1 MAKSSLRFR
10 ILALFWGL
18 LLVVFIPMYVF
29 LAQTVR
35 SDLIDHGQDRAKKL
49 LNATCWQ
56 FLSTGFHGDEAAMQ
70 VWTTELGGRMD
81 VRLTYTVNGRVAAD
95 SHVRADRLAGVE
107 DHGTRPEI
115 MAARE
120 GRVGTDIR
128 LSDTIG
134 RDLIYVAQ
142 RCPMGDE
149 TAGVLRIALPLSNLY
164 DQVEILKKRFFIIL
178 GICLIVSLLLSFWFT
193 QTIFS
198 SIRRLISL
206 VSDVGKGA
214 YDRRLHVDRSS
225 EFSPLA
231 EAVNTMAEEISR
243 HVNHM
248 EEQKAQLEALFNG
261 LSEAVLTLGQN
272 GRIVSANPAFRKF
285 FPKLQKLEGKTI
297 LEATLEPELASAME
311 RILHG
316 TSDQEER
323 LLLHRPGGNE
333 LEARINTYQ
342 DPSGGQR
349 AVLVVQDVS
358 LPRRMEKIRRDF
370 VANVSHE
377 MRTPLTSIK
386 GYTETLLGDPPPD
399 AETARS
405 FLRIIQRNAEHMANI
420 VTDLLKLA
428 RLEAEAPSN
437 TLEIMDAAE
446 SLRSA
451 MEMCAPLA
459 QGKEIRFENN
469 LELGRLQG
477 GGPEGAQRGA
487 WVLGD
492 KSRLVQVFQNI
503 LENAIRFSP
512 NKGKVIISCRPE
524 GEYVVFAIR
533 DHGAGIPREHQERLF
548 ERFYRQDAA
557 RSEGNGGTGLGL
569 AICKHI
575 VRHHGGRI
583 WVESIP
589 GEGAT
594 FLFTLKA
601 APLEGKK
608 SKVS

>member
-18 LLVVFIPMYVF
+18 LLVVFIPMYIF

-56 FLSTGFHGDEAAMQ
+56 FLSAGFHGEEAAMQ
-70 VWTTELGGRMD
+70 AWATELGGRMD

-95 SHVRADRLAGVE
+95 SHVRADRLAEVE

-115 MAARE
+115 MVARE

-128 LSDTIG
+128 LSGTIG

-164 DQVEILKKRFFIIL
+164 DQVDILKKRFFFIL
-178 GICLIVSLLLSFWFT
+178 GICLLVSLLLSFWFT

-198 SIRRLISL
+198 SIRRLVGL

-214 YDRRLHVDRSS
+214 YDRRLHVDQGS

-272 GRIVSANPAFRKF
+272 GRIISANPAFRKF
-285 FPKLQKLEGKTI
+285 FPKLQHLEGKTI

-311 RILHG
+311 RVLHG
-316 TSDQEER
+316 SSDQEER

-342 DPSGGQR
+342 EPSGGQR

-399 AETARS
+399 PETARS

-437 TLEIMDAAE
+437 TLEIMDANE

-459 QGKEIRFENN
+459 QGKQIRFENN
-469 LELGRLQG
+469 LELGRSQG
-477 GGPEGAQRGA
+477 DAPGGV

-492 KSRLVQVFQNI
+492 RSRLVQVFQNI
-503 LENAIRFSP
+503 LENAVRFSP
-512 NKGKVIISCRPE
+512 EKGKVTISCRPE
-524 GEYVVFAIR
+524 GEYMVFAIR

-583 WVESIP
+583 WVESTP

-594 FLFTLKA
+594 FLFTLKT
-601 APLEGKK
+601 APPQ
-608 SKVS
+608 SR

>member
-56 FLSTGFHGDEAAMQ
+56 FLSAGLHGDEAAMQ
-70 VWTTELGGRMD
+70 AWVTELGGRMD
-81 VRLTYTVNGRVAAD
+81 VRLTYTVDGRVAAD
-95 SHVRADRLAGVE
+95 SHVRADRLAEVE

-115 MAARE
+115 MVARE

-142 RCPMGDE
+142 RCPMSDE

-164 DQVEILKKRFFIIL
+164 DQVDILKKRFFFIL
-178 GICLIVSLLLSFWFT
+178 GICLIASLLLSFWFT

-214 YDRRLHVDRSS
+214 YDRRLHVDQGS

-243 HVNHM
+243 HVNRM

-261 LSEAVLTLGQN
+261 LSEAVLTLGQD

-285 FPKLQKLEGKTI
+285 FPKLQKLEGKTT

-311 RILHG
+311 RVLHG

-386 GYTETLLGDPPPD
+386 GYTETLLGNPQPDP
-399 AETARS
+399 ETTRS

-437 TLEIMDAAE
+437 TLEIMDAGE

-459 QGKEIRFENN
+459 QGKQIRFENN
-469 LELGRLQG
+469 LELSRPQEDAPG
-477 GGPEGAQRGA
+477 GV

-503 LENAIRFSP
+503 LENAVRFSP
-512 NKGKVIISCRPE
+512 EKGKVTISCRPE

-583 WVESIP
+583 WVESTP

-601 APLEGKK
+601 VPPQSRKPEAN
-608 SKVS
+608 

>member
-10 ILALFWGL
+10 ILALLWGL
-18 LLVVFIPMYVF
+18 LLAVFIPMYLF
-29 LAQTVR
+29 LTQTVR
-35 SDLIDHGQDRAKKL
+35 SDLIDHSQDRAQKL
-49 LNATCWQ
+49 LDAACWQ
-56 FLSTGFHGDEAAMQ
+56 FVSMGFAGDEAAMQ
-70 VWTTELGGRMD
+70 GWLTELGRRMD
-81 VRLTYTVNGRVAAD
+81 TRLTYTINGRVAAD
-95 SHVRADRLAGVE
+95 SHVRADRLEAVE
-107 DHGTRPEI
+107 DHGMRPEI

-128 LSDTIG
+128 HSSTIG
-134 RDLIYVAQ
+134 RDLVYVAQ
-142 RCPMGDE
+142 LCPMGDE
-149 TAGVLRIALPLSNLY
+149 TSGVLRIALPLSNLY
-164 DQVEILKKRFFIIL
+164 DQVDVLKKRFFIIL
-178 GICLIVSLLLSFWFT
+178 GACLIVTLLLSFWVT

-198 SIRRLISL
+198 SIRRLIDL

-214 YDRRLHVDRSS
+214 YDRRLHTEKGN
-225 EFSPLA
+225 EFYPLA
-231 EAVNTMAEEISR
+231 EAVNTMAQEISQNM
-243 HVNHM
+243 HDI
-248 EEQKAQLEALFNG
+248 EEQKAQLEALFDG
-261 LSEAVLTLGQN
+261 LNEAVLTLGQD

-285 FPKLQKLEGKTI
+285 FPKIRQIEGKTI
-297 LEATLEPELASAME
+297 LEATLEPELAAAVV

-316 TSDQEER
+316 KPDQEER
-323 LLLHRPGGNE
+323 LLLLRPGGSE

-342 DPSGGQR
+342 DPYGNLR

-386 GYTETLLGDPPPD
+386 GYTETLLSDPPPD
-399 AETARS
+399 PKTTRS
-405 FLRIIQRNAEHMANI
+405 FLQIIQRNAEHMANI

-446 SLRSA
+446 SLHSA
-451 MEMCAPLA
+451 LEMCDPMI
-459 QGKEIRFENN
+459 QDKRIRVETN
-469 LELGRLQG
+469 LDQC
-477 GGPEGAQRGA
+477 PM
-487 WVLGD
+487 WVLGNQ
-492 KSRLVQVFQNI
+492 SRIVQVFQNI

-512 NKGKVIISCRPE
+512 KKGTISVSCRPE
-524 GEYVVFAIR
+524 GEFVTFAIK
-533 DHGAGIPREHQERLF
+533 DNGPGIPREHQERLF

-575 VRHHGGRI
+575 IRHHGGRI
-583 WVESIP
+583 WLESTP

-601 APLEGKK
+601 APPEGIKK
-608 SKVS
+608 RATG

>member
-1 MAKSSLRFR
+1 MVKSSLRFR

-18 LLVVFIPMYVF
+18 LLVVFIPMYIF

-56 FLSTGFHGDEAAMQ
+56 LLSAGFHGNEAAMQ
-70 VWTTELGGRMD
+70 AWATELGGRMD

-95 SHVRADRLAGVE
+95 SHVRADRLAEVE

-115 MAARE
+115 MVARE

-128 LSDTIG
+128 LSGTIG

-164 DQVEILKKRFFIIL
+164 EQVDILKKRFVIIL
-178 GICLIVSLLLSFWFT
+178 GICLVASLLLSFWFT

-214 YDRRLHVDRSS
+214 YDRRLHVDQGS

-311 RILHG
+311 RVLHG

-386 GYTETLLGDPPPD
+386 GYTETLLGDPSPD
-399 AETARS
+399 PETARS

-428 RLEAEAPSN
+428 RLEAEAPGH
-437 TLEIMDAAE
+437 TLEIMDASE

-459 QGKEIRFENN
+459 QSKGIRFENN
-469 LELGRLQG
+469 LDHGNT
-477 GGPEGAQRGA
+477 

-492 KSRLVQVFQNI
+492 KSRLVQIFQNI
-503 LENAIRFSP
+503 LENAVRFSP
-512 NKGKVIISCRPE
+512 EKGKVTISSRPE
-524 GEYVVFAIR
+524 GEYVVFAIQ

-557 RSEGNGGTGLGL
+557 RSDGNGGTGLGL

-583 WVESIP
+583 WVESTP
-589 GEGAT
+589 GEGAV

-601 APLEGKK
+601 APRKAGK
-608 SKVS
+608 SEAN

>member
-18 LLVVFIPMYVF
+18 LLAVFIPMYVF

-35 SDLIDHGQDRAKKL
+35 SDLIDHGQDRAQKL

-56 FLSTGFHGDEAAMQ
+56 FLSAGFHGDEAAMQ
-70 VWTTELGGRMD
+70 AWATEIGGRMD

-95 SHVRADRLAGVE
+95 SHVRADRLAEVE

-115 MAARE
+115 MVARE

-128 LSDTIG
+128 LSGTIG

-164 DQVEILKKRFFIIL
+164 DQVDILKKRFFIIL

-198 SIRRLISL
+198 SIRRLINL

-214 YDRRLHVDRSS
+214 YDRRLHVDRGS

-311 RILHG
+311 RVLHG
-316 TSDQEER
+316 MSDQEER

-399 AETARS
+399 PETARS

-459 QGKEIRFENN
+459 QGKQIRFENN
-469 LELGRLQG
+469 LESGRSQRGAPG
-477 GGPEGAQRGA
+477 GAPEGA

-512 NKGKVIISCRPE
+512 EKGKVTISCRPD
-524 GEYVVFAIR
+524 GEYMVFAIR

-601 APLEGKK
+601 AQQGRK
-608 SKVS
+608 SGAS

>member
-1 MAKSSLRFR
+1 MVKSSLRFR

-18 LLVVFIPMYVF
+18 LLVVFIPMYIF

-56 FLSTGFHGDEAAMQ
+56 LLSAGFHGNEAAMQ
-70 VWTTELGGRMD
+70 AWATELGGRMD

-95 SHVRADRLAGVE
+95 SHVRADRLAEVE

-115 MAARE
+115 MVARE

-128 LSDTIG
+128 LSGTIG

-164 DQVEILKKRFFIIL
+164 EQVDILKKRFVIIL
-178 GICLIVSLLLSFWFT
+178 GICLIASLLLSFWFT

-214 YDRRLHVDRSS
+214 YDRRLHVDQGS

-311 RILHG
+311 RVLHG

-386 GYTETLLGDPPPD
+386 GYTETLLGDPSPD
-399 AETARS
+399 PETARS

-428 RLEAEAPSN
+428 RLEAEAPGH
-437 TLEIMDAAE
+437 TLEIMDASE

-459 QGKEIRFENN
+459 QSKGIRFENN
-469 LELGRLQG
+469 LDHGNT
-477 GGPEGAQRGA
+477 

-492 KSRLVQVFQNI
+492 KSRLVQIFQNI
-503 LENAIRFSP
+503 LENAVRFSP
-512 NKGKVIISCRPE
+512 EKGKVTISSRPE
-524 GEYVVFAIR
+524 GEYVVFAIQ
-533 DHGAGIPREHQERLF
+533 DYGAGIPREHQERLF

-557 RSEGNGGTGLGL
+557 RSDGNGGTGLGL

-583 WVESIP
+583 WVESTP
-589 GEGAT
+589 GEGAV

-601 APLEGKK
+601 APRKAGK
-608 SKVS
+608 SEAN

>member
-56 FLSTGFHGDEAAMQ
+56 FLSTGFHGDEAAIQ
-70 VWTTELGGRMD
+70 AWVTELGRRMD

-95 SHVRADRLAGVE
+95 SHVRADRLAEVE

-115 MAARE
+115 MVARE

-128 LSDTIG
+128 LSGTIG

-164 DQVEILKKRFFIIL
+164 DQVDILKKRFFIIL

-198 SIRRLISL
+198 SIRRLVSL
-206 VSDVGKGA
+206 VSDVGRGA
-214 YDRRLHVDRSS
+214 YDRRLHVDRGS

-311 RILHG
+311 RVLHG

-399 AETARS
+399 PEIARS

-428 RLEAEAPSN
+428 RLEAEAPGN
-437 TLEIMDAAE
+437 TLEIMDATE

-459 QGKEIRFENN
+459 QGKQIRFENN
-469 LELGRLQG
+469 LELGKTQG
-477 GGPEGAQRGA
+477 GAPGGAPGGV

-512 NKGKVIISCRPE
+512 EKSKVIISCRPE

-533 DHGAGIPREHQERLF
+533 DHGAGVPREHQERLF

-601 APLEGKK
+601 APAQGRKPQA
-608 SKVS
+608 S